1 MVLEM
6 VDGRVDRGGGLEGRG
21 GGGVRGSSIK
31 ISLKRKLGL
40 VIMVLKVNIFLVL

>member
-1 MVLEM
+1 MGWWTEGA
-6 VDGRVDRGGGLEGRG
+6 DWRGG